1 LVYSGIS
8 DLGIP
13 FNVKGQLFVVNQD
26 HPFLQTLAQMVSP
39 YDPNKKV
46 SESLVMNAVF
56 NDPIFLNHFGFKN
69 LKTEKEKAILMEW
82 MFNNFWS

>member
-1 LVYSGIS
+1 VA
-8 DLGIP
+8 
-13 FNVKGQLFVVNQD
+13 NQN

-69 LKTEKEKAILMEW
+69 LKTEKEKAI
-82 MFNNFWS
+82 